1 MKTFLILIVLIFT
14 CKSQEINP
22 PKTKP
27 LTIKQKKQNFY
38 DLILPHIQEVDD
50 ELRTLFIKTKE
61 DIKNHKNLSALFK
74 KYKTDNE
81 KELLKRI
88 KPHPISITIAQAI
101 IESGWGTSRFFK
113 EANNIFG
120 MWSKSTAKNTI
131 KASQTRKDGRVIHLA
146 RYKDLSDSIRAYYKN
161 IATNPAYK
169 KFREARFRSKDP
181 YEIAAYL
188 NNYSEKKDL
197 YPVELIKIIYYNK
210 LTRYDKPLEAK

>member
-27 LTIKQKKQNFY
+27 LTVKQKKQNFY
-38 DLILPHIQEVDD
+38 DLVIPHIQEVDD

-74 KYKTDNE
+74 KYKTHNE

-169 KFREARFRSKDP
+169 KFREARFRSDNP